1 MGQFDNLF
9 RLYCGLTSGDG
20 SVFARY
26 LAVAMLPTVAALSAA
41 STQNAWAQN
50 ARAQNAW
57 AQEVSPR
64 LAACHEDATK
74 RYIADFRQVGS
85 ARVSLDHPMVVTGFE
100 NGNPRY
106 QDYFAECMN
115 RKDTENVR

>member
-1 MGQFDNLF
+1 ML
-9 RLYCGLTSGDG
+9 S
-20 SVFARY
+20 A
-26 LAVAMLPTVAALSAA
+26 LAVLSAA

-50 ARAQNAW
+50 GL

-74 RYIADFRQVGS
+74 RYIADFRQVGP
-85 ARVSLDHPMVVTGFE
+85 ARVSLEHPMLVTGFE

-106 QDYFAECMN
+106 KDYFSECMT
-115 RKDTENVR
+115 RKDTEKTK